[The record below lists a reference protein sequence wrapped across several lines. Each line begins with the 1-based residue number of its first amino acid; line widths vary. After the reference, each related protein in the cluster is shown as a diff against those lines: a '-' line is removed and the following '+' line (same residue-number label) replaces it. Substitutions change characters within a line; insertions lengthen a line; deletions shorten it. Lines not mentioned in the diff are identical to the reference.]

1 MKFIIILILEIYF
14 FFFFFPE
21 KMSITKGF
29 LPPPKSNRAK
39 KGVAADALPNF
50 FCLKKKLSFLF

>member
-14 FFFFFPE
+14 FFSE
-21 KMSITKGF
+21 KMSVTEGF

-39 KGVAADALPNF
+39 KGLAADALPNF
-50 FCLKKKLSFLF
+50 FLFTKKIKVFYFNP